1 MGDARS
7 QRSLAGR
14 SSMGRTARASEWG
27 HTKIFSEGGSD
38 EEEGGRGGRAGRG
51 AAGPASTSGRTR
63 IGDKRPQG
71 GLKGLGAG
79 GVLAEGEGEPMDLL
93 ESGTARRLVKSA
105 AGVAGRGR
113 RAARADEGE
122 RELPRGDDGRLFI
135 EDEEAKGRAKAL
147 KRKRVGEEAWL
158 DADDSDNEDLRGFAG
173 LDAAAKSV
181 ANAKSVRF
189 APSIAASL
197 AGKSVASHKSGGSHR
212 SSGTQRGQ
220 QHSGDRFKAKKAGTG
235 GDVKGGSKVEPYAYW
250 QMDRKMLNRR
260 RGKQAV
266 ASKGLAGVVG
276 GAKSGAL
283 KGAKARRAAQQ
294 SNKRAKR

>member
-1 MGDARS
+1 
-7 QRSLAGR
+7 
-14 SSMGRTARASEWG
+14 
-27 HTKIFSEGGSD
+27 
-38 EEEGGRGGRAGRG
+38 
-51 AAGPASTSGRTR
+51 
-63 IGDKRPQG
+63 
-71 GLKGLGAG
+71 
-79 GVLAEGEGEPMDLL
+79 
-93 ESGTARRLVKSA
+93 LVKSA

-113 RAARADEGE
+113 RAGRDDEGE
-122 RELPRGDDGRLFI
+122 KELPKGDDGRYLI
-135 EDEEAKGRAKAL
+135 EDWDANARAKAL
-147 KRKRVGEEAWL
+147 KRKRKDEDAWL
-158 DADDSDNEDLRGFAG
+158 DADDSDNEDLKGFAG

-197 AGKSVASHKSGGSHR
+197 AGKSAVSHKSGASNKSNR

-220 QHSGDRFKAKKAGTG
+220 QHSGDRFKAKKEGTG

-260 RGKQAV
+260 RGKQAT

-294 SNKRAKR
+294 SNKRARQ